1 MYNFCLEAEIRN
13 VYTCKSQIIK
23 SGVRGGKITLTYN
36 IVLSLS
42 YYHKIVIINSNYY
55 DETQKGQLLFI

>member
-1 MYNFCLEAEIRN
+1 MYNFCLEAKIRI
-13 VYTCKSQIIK
+13 TCKSQIIK
-23 SGVRGGKITLTYN
+23 SGVRGGKITPTYN

-55 DETQKGQLLFI
+55 DETQKGQLLFIY